1 MAPLPMAT
9 VCSLTSPR
17 GGPGV
22 LTVGDGLKSPVAE
35 VEVSKAI
42 PSFEAEGVGQAF
54 LNTLKTSFNESLSVF
69 AFVNIYYENNLN
81 HVLKGKKPC

>member
-1 MAPLPMAT
+1 MAT

-35 VEVSKAI
+35 VEVNKAI

-54 LNTLKTSFNESLSVF
+54 LKTL
-69 AFVNIYYENNLN
+69 
-81 HVLKGKKPC
+81 

>member
-1 MAPLPMAT
+1 MSWLGSGTLLAPFGKLSPWSLPMAT

-54 LNTLKTSFNESLSVF
+54 FNT
-69 AFVNIYYENNLN
+69 
-81 HVLKGKKPC
+81 

>member
-1 MAPLPMAT
+1 MAT

-54 LNTLKTSFNESLSVF
+54 LKTLKTHF
-69 AFVNIYYENNLN
+69 Y
-81 HVLKGKKPC
+81 

>member
-1 MAPLPMAT
+1 MAT

-54 LNTLKTSFNESLSVF
+54 LKTLKNH
-69 AFVNIYYENNLN
+69 YY
-81 HVLKGKKPC
+81 LKLLRVYFL

>member
-1 MAPLPMAT
+1 MDPQHCLPHLGNYIAMAPLPMAT

-54 LNTLKTSFNESLSVF
+54 
-69 AFVNIYYENNLN
+69 
-81 HVLKGKKPC
+81 